1 VVHLIYRGGNTTN
14 PEEEFQRYAVMIENY
29 REQLQLLESQSSLVQ
44 ATLLDYTKAKMT
56 LEHLDKTKTNADV
69 LLPLGGGAYI
79 DAKTNQTN
87 HVYMDVGAGIVIEKT
102 TGAAVEKLDQR
113 IQALQKNLEQIG
125 TMMQQVQN
133 EADAISAKMEQLL
146 AQSQQKKG

>member
-1 VVHLIYRGGNTTN
+1 
-14 PEEEFQRYAVMIENY
+14 MIENY

-44 ATLLDYTKAKMT
+44 ATILDYTKAKLT

-69 LLPLGGGAYI
+69 LLPVGGGAYL
-79 DAKTNQTN
+79 DAKTNQTAN
-87 HVYMDVGAGIVIEKT
+87 VYIDVGAGVVMEKT
-102 TGAAVEKLDQR
+102 TGSAVEKLDQR